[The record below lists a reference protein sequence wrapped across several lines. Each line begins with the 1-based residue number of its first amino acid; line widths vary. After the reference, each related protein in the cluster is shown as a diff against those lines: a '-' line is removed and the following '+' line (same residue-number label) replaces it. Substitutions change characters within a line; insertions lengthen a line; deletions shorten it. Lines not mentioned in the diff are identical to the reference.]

1 MRIIFS
7 KKGTSGSSKIYVPLN
22 LSYRS
27 KQHCFE
33 FLAISLSMQ
42 PKFEFSIELVD
53 FFICKGQTEVLIKIQ
68 DNCLA
73 DKQPSFLQEEV
84 TK

>member
-1 MRIIFS
+1 
-7 KKGTSGSSKIYVPLN
+7 
-22 LSYRS
+22 
-27 KQHCFE
+27 
-33 FLAISLSMQ
+33 MQ

-68 DNCLA
+68 DNFLA

-84 TK
+84 TKWVSFYNLLY